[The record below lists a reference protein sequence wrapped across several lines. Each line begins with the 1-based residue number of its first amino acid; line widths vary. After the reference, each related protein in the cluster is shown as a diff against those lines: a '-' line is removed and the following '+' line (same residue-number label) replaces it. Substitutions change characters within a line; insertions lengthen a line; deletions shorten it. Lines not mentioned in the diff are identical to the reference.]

1 MEAGAEGGRDA
12 LCLAHPVRVHHQ
24 CAAAAEEQHDGPE
37 QVPEHLCRPGEGHSG
52 KVCQQFPPGVPC
64 VDGCAPNAAPR
75 PDKNILGREAQRIQ
89 RFTDRGY
96 DRVAGKLPAQVAHMA
111 LGLTAQPVPVQKP
124 DALQLCP
131 KGAKLLSALGF

>member
-1 MEAGAEGGRDA
+1 MHAVLYGCAKALFLPDA
-12 LCLAHPVRVHHQ
+12 VRMYQQRAHAP
-24 CAAAAEEQHDGPE
+24 EEQHDGPE

-64 VDGCAPNAAPR
+64 VDGCAPDAAPR

-89 RFTDRGY
+89 RFADRGY